1 MRYSLN
7 DWERYKKGHGMKK
20 VVVGLSGGVDSAVT
34 AYLLKKQGYEVVG
47 VTLCMHGN
55 AQKEVADAK
64 AVAECIGIKHR
75 VVELQETFKKTIIG
89 YFTES
94 YKQGET
100 PNPCM
105 VCNPF
110 MKWAA
115 LLSVAEEEGAE
126 QVATGHFAG
135 VVRLTN
141 GRYAIRCAE
150 SAAKDQAYVL
160 YGLTQEQLSCTV
172 MPLASYEKENIR
184 EIAAEIGLSVAD
196 KADSMEICFLP
207 AGAVYTDYLVQTEGI
222 EPVKGKFIDEDGTV
236 LGTHQGIIYYTVGQR
251 KGLGIA
257 FGEPRYVK
265 ELRPETNEVVLSGN
279 DALWN
284 TTVYAREYKGMAVE
298 TLEDGMRL
306 LAKIRY
312 SHKGAMCTVYHD
324 GDRLRLEFD
333 EPQRAPTPGQAVVFY
348 REETVWDKEEN
359 GTIETAVEEKT
370 LSKVLV
376 VAGGAVICREKE
388 P

>member
-1 MRYSLN
+1 
-7 DWERYKKGHGMKK
+7 MKK
-20 VVVGLSGGVDSAVT
+20 IVVGLSGGVDSAVT
-34 AYLLKKQGYEVVG
+34 AYLLKEQGYEVIG

-55 AQKEVADAK
+55 AEKEVADAA
-64 AVAECIGIKHR
+64 AVATRIGIKHR
-75 VVELQETFKKTIIG
+75 VVELKEKFKENIIR

-105 VCNPF
+105 VCNPL
-110 MKWAA
+110 MKWSA

-126 QVATGHFAG
+126 GVATGHYAG
-135 VVRLTN
+135 VVRLAN

-160 YGLTQEQLSCTV
+160 YGLSQEQLARTI
-172 MPLASYEKENIR
+172 MPLASYEKDEIR
-184 EIAAEIGLSVAD
+184 AIAAKIGLLVAD

-207 AGAVYTDYLVQTEGI
+207 EGQVYTDYLVTKEGV
-222 EPVKGKFIDEDGTV
+222 EPEQGNFVDEAGNV

-265 ELRPETNEVVLSGN
+265 KLRPETNEVVLSGN
-279 DALWN
+279 DALQDK
-284 TTVYAREYKGMAVE
+284 TVYAREYHGMALE
-298 TLEDGMRL
+298 QIEDGMRL

-312 SHKGAMCTVYHD
+312 SHRGAMCTAYHE
-324 GDRLRLEFD
+324 GERLRLEFD
-333 EPQRAPTPGQAVVFY
+333 EPQRAATPGQAVVFY
-348 REETVWDKEEN
+348 REEEITACKEEADVQADAAP
-359 GTIETAVEEKT
+359 E
-370 LSKVLV
+370 KVLV
-376 VAGGAVICREKE
+376 VAGGAVICREAE
-388 P
+388 V

>member
-1 MRYSLN
+1 
-7 DWERYKKGHGMKK
+7 MKK
-20 VVVGLSGGVDSAVT
+20 IVVGLSGGVDSAVT
-34 AYLLKKQGYEVVG
+34 AYLLKEQGYEVIG
-47 VTLCMHGN
+47 VTLCMHGS
-55 AQKEVADAK
+55 AEKEVADA
-64 AVAECIGIKHR
+64 AEVAERIGIRHR
-75 VVELQETFKKTIIG
+75 VVELKEKFKENIIR

-94 YKQGET
+94 YKKGET

-105 VCNPF
+105 VCNPL

-115 LLSVAEEEGAE
+115 LLAIAEEEGAE
-126 QVATGHFAG
+126 CVATGHYAG
-135 VVRLTN
+135 VVRLAN

-160 YGLTQEQLSCTV
+160 YGLSQEQLSKTI
-172 MPLASYEKENIR
+172 MPLASYEKEEIR
-184 EIAAEIGLSVAD
+184 EIAAKIGLSVAD

-207 AGAVYTDYLVQTEGI
+207 EGEAYTNYLVEKEGVTP
-222 EPVKGKFIDEDGTV
+222 EQGNFVDEAGNV

-279 DALWN
+279 DALQN
-284 TTVYAREYKGMAVE
+284 KTVYAREYHGMA
-298 TLEDGMRL
+298 LEELAEGKRL

-312 SHKGAMCTVYHD
+312 SHRGAMCTVHHE
-324 GDRLRLEFD
+324 GERLRLEFD
-333 EPQRAPTPGQAVVFY
+333 EPQRAATPGQAVVFY
-348 REETVWDKEEN
+348 KEEEIVTN
-359 GTIETAVEEKT
+359 EAEGCGEQSDVTIAQAMEKFQGTA
-370 LSKVLV
+370 LV

-388 P
+388 A

>member
-1 MRYSLN
+1 
-7 DWERYKKGHGMKK
+7 MKK
-20 VVVGLSGGVDSAVT
+20 IVVGLSGGVDSAVT
-34 AYLLKKQGYEVVG
+34 AYLLKEQGFEVIG
-47 VTLCMHGN
+47 VTLCMHEN
-55 AQKEVADAK
+55 AEKEVADA
-64 AVAECIGIKHR
+64 AEVAKRIGIRHR
-75 VVELQETFKKTIIG
+75 VVELKEKFQENIIR

-105 VCNPF
+105 VCNPL
-110 MKWAA
+110 MKWTA

-126 QVATGHFAG
+126 EVATGHYAG
-135 VVRLTN
+135 VVRLAN

-160 YGLTQEQLSCTV
+160 YGLSQEQLSKTV
-172 MPLASYEKENIR
+172 MPLASYEKDEIR
-184 EIAAEIGLSVAD
+184 EIAAKIGLSVAD

-207 AGAVYTDYLVQTEGI
+207 EGEVYTNYLVEKEGV
-222 EPVKGKFIDEDGTV
+222 EPVKGNFVDEGGTV

-279 DALWN
+279 DALQS
-284 TTVYAREYKGMAVE
+284 TTVYAREYKGMA
-298 TLEDGMRL
+298 LEELRDGMRL

-312 SHKGAMCTVYHD
+312 SHKGAMCTVRVE
-324 GDRLRLEFD
+324 GERLRLEFD
-333 EPQRAPTPGQAVVFY
+333 APQRAATPGQAVVFY
-348 REETVWDKEEN
+348 REEEIMEGKLNAT
-359 GTIETAVEEKT
+359 GATADVMP
-370 LSKVLV
+370 SKVLV
-376 VAGGAVICREKE
+376 VTGGAVICREAE
-388 P
+388 V

>member
-1 MRYSLN
+1 
-7 DWERYKKGHGMKK
+7 MKK

-34 AYLLKKQGYEVVG
+34 AYLLREQGYEVIG

-55 AQKEVADAK
+55 AEKEVADA
-64 AVAECIGIKHR
+64 ADVAARIGIKHH
-75 VVELQETFKKTIIG
+75 VVELQEKFKENIIR

-105 VCNPF
+105 VCNPL
-110 MKWAA
+110 MKWSA
-115 LLSVAEEEGAE
+115 LLAVAEEEGAE
-126 QVATGHFAG
+126 GVATGHYAG
-135 VVRLTN
+135 VVHLAT
-141 GRYAIRCAE
+141 GRYAIRCAV

-160 YGLTQEQLSCTV
+160 YGLSQEQLAKTM
-172 MPLASYEKENIR
+172 MPLAVYEKEEIR
-184 EIAAEIGLSVAD
+184 EIAAKIGLSVAD

-207 AGAVYTDYLVQTEGI
+207 EGEVYTDYLVKKEGVNPKQGNFVD
-222 EPVKGKFIDEDGTV
+222 EAGKV

-279 DALWN
+279 DALQSR
-284 TTVYAREYKGMAVE
+284 TVYAREYHGMA
-298 TLEDGMRL
+298 LEELTDGMRL

-312 SHKGAMCTVYHD
+312 SHRGAMCTVYRED
-324 GDRLRLEFD
+324 ERLRLEFD
-333 EPQRAPTPGQAVVFY
+333 EPQRAATPGQAVVFY
-348 REETVWDKEEN
+348 REE
-359 GTIETAVEEKT
+359 ETEDGMQ
-370 LSKVLV
+370 VLV
-376 VAGGAVICREKE
+376 VAGGAVICREKDS
-388 P
+388 